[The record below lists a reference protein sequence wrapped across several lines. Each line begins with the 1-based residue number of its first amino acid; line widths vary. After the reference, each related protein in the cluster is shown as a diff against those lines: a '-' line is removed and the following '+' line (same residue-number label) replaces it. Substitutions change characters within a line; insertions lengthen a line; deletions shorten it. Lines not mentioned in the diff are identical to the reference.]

1 MTEHND
7 PQPRIP
13 GVKYRK
19 VSRDR
24 EETTVIDGIP
34 STRTV
39 TEDTWVPVPP
49 RDWDE
54 VILRGVTAVTL
65 LVIVLAMTATTASV
79 GGLLGHLIPEP
90 VAYMGGVIF
99 SLSWLTCMAVEWLQT
114 RSSTGGAVVPRV
126 AGWVAL
132 LLSMTAAATYGHT
145 RDQMAAGVIGAMVD
159 LLAKGLATLVIGL
172 YRVEL
177 SPGVAHWFA
186 EQEQKL
192 SGRIL
197 LGARLRRLN
206 RQDAY
211 ARAVGGR
218 EYDAAAAMLAAA
230 EITSRPEPDPTGRPL
245 PTAQPAPMPA
255 PAQAPA
261 APVPAAAP
269 QPAAAPPQAAAA
281 PTAPEEPAPAPE
293 AVQEPQEP
301 AQAPTGGAGASVLP
315 MQPSVRQIVRQCL
328 DEDLDMSEADILA
341 RVQAA
346 HGTANP
352 KLPAT
357 VERYTRAELKVRRAS

>member
-7 PQPRIP
+7 QARIP
-13 GVKYRK
+13 GVRYRR
-19 VSRDR
+19 VPRDR
-24 EETTVIDGIP
+24 QETTVIDGIP

-39 TEDTWVPVPP
+39 TEDAWVPVPP

-114 RSSTGGAVVPRV
+114 RSSTDGAMVPRV

-132 LLSMTAAATYGHT
+132 LLSMVAAGTYGHT
-145 RDQMAAGVIGAMVD
+145 RDQMAAGVVGAMVD

-192 SGRIL
+192 SGRIM

-230 EITSRPEPDPTGRPL
+230 EVTPGPHPDPTGRPL
-245 PTAQPAPMPA
+245 PTAQPAPA
-255 PAQAPA
+255 SA
-261 APVPAAAP
+261 
-269 QPAAAPPQAAAA
+269 
-281 PTAPEEPAPAPE
+281 PAPAP
-293 AVQEPQEP
+293 APV
-301 AQAPTGGAGASVLP
+301 QAPAPT
-315 MQPSVRQIVRQCL
+315 CL
-328 DEDLDMSEADILA
+328 LYTSDAADE
-341 RVQAA
+341 
-346 HGTANP
+346 
-352 KLPAT
+352 
-357 VERYTRAELKVRRAS
+357 